1 LMDIDSNSIPEETSA
16 TTFLS
21 SFVSLHKEISDKK
34 SGKSVEAAAS
44 QVSRAVRQCVGHDNV
59 DNSNLCRANIMAT
72 LAALPEMPMKRYV
85 DVTRAAKASGMNGE
99 AARRSSSMY
108 CVRREAVRSSWRGD
122 KSADVTKAAE
132 SAMRSAMEIGEN
144 GDLDIMSTGQIA
156 NLVTSACVVSELK
169 RCDDGTLPP
178 AKVLAQTVQRVSK
191 ETVSRLENVTNAAV
205 GSVMSWLVG
214 SNLLSVKEAET
225 YAKEMVKSMGLD
237 ENKYA
242 AHVEHHLAGQ
252 MSNTMSV
259 PGMLFCFFVCLL
271 LSFTHLHYTT
281 HHTTH
286 THTIT
291 ITGTAA
297 SKAALTVMS
306 SAVGKNTT
314 ISRGSG
320 DIGVSTGPPSFEIQ
334 SSTHIKDDGVMM
346 MTTMDGPHHVSSQ
359 AAMKEAK
366 ASNRVAEN
374 AAMTSGGTSRDY
386 SKGLAQVFN
395 DGQIVK
401 AVRRLNNGVEKEL
414 IDDAFLR
421 EILEFARSRKWPNA
435 GDLLM
440 RFPRRQ
446 GRIFALL
453 AEINIP
459 KSRVGGSK
467 RKDTEKSS
475 ACRVIRDAS
484 GQRFMVAKMDGRA
497 MWFMLGPTL
506 YTCGYMI
513 HLVQRRHNRRR
524 AAKMMTIGM
533 SSWVREKRKMHR
545 IAVKSL
551 AAGLLKSLITRREHF
566 IRATKMLMFGG
577 MEQQLQDRDTAVRY
591 ILRVILSMYERFS
604 LSLSLSLSYTHIQT
618 YTNTHRYAR

>member
-1 LMDIDSNSIPEETSA
+1 VCLTNSFNKHPLSFQFRYAKAAKDAAIAMGANSVDASLLGVRAAIRESRDARLSDPVKMKAFVIEACDTLGLGDVTKRDMLNTYASSELARRCALDGQDTMALTMSLKKLMDIDSNSIPEETSA

-34 SGKSVEAAAS
+34 SAKSVEAAAS

-286 THTIT
+286 THTHT
-291 ITGTAA
+291 H
-297 SKAALTVMS
+297 
-306 SAVGKNTT
+306 NHNH
-314 ISRGSG
+314 RYGS
-320 DIGVSTGPPSFEIQ
+320 IK
-334 SSTHIKDDGVMM
+334 SSTDCDEFGC
-346 MTTMDGPHHVSSQ
+346 
-359 AAMKEAK
+359 
-366 ASNRVAEN
+366 
-374 AAMTSGGTSRDY
+374 
-386 SKGLAQVFN
+386 
-395 DGQIVK
+395 GQK
-401 AVRRLNNGVEKEL
+401 YNH
-414 IDDAFLR
+414 FT
-421 EILEFARSRKWPNA
+421 
-435 GDLLM
+435 
-440 RFPRRQ
+440 RQ
-446 GRIFALL
+446 R
-453 AEINIP
+453 
-459 KSRVGGSK
+459 
-467 RKDTEKSS
+467 
-475 ACRVIRDAS
+475 
-484 GQRFMVAKMDGRA
+484 
-497 MWFMLGPTL
+497 
-506 YTCGYMI
+506 
-513 HLVQRRHNRRR
+513 
-524 AAKMMTIGM
+524 
-533 SSWVREKRKMHR
+533 
-545 IAVKSL
+545 
-551 AAGLLKSLITRREHF
+551 
-566 IRATKMLMFGG
+566 
-577 MEQQLQDRDTAVRY
+577 
-591 ILRVILSMYERFS
+591 
-604 LSLSLSLSYTHIQT
+604 
-618 YTNTHRYAR
+618 